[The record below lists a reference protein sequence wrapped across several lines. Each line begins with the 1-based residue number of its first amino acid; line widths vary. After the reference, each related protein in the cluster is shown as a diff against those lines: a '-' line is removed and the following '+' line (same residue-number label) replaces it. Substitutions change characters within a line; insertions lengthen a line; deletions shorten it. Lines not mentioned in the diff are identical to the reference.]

1 MPTKGL
7 ADAAAVKTAAKVA
20 ALNIYLLNLIILF

>member
-7 ADAAAVKTAAKVA
+7 ADAAAVKTAANIV
-20 ALNIYLLNLIILF
+20 ALNIYLIILF